1 MKLPVQKI
9 PFTLA
14 ISWIFL
20 SCTPVQARSAFNP
33 PPPPPD
39 INEPGQRS
47 EAGSRGCEDKN
58 KQLTSAQKK
67 LLTALVPVS
76 SNVIFGTTIA
86 EHPTFWFYTPYQSPS
101 LAQFV
106 LYKDDQQI
114 YITDVTL
121 PKTPGIIS
129 VSLPQAVAPLSI
141 GKPYRWFFK
150 IYCQPQKFHTHVEGL
165 IQRNSLNPTLK
176 SQLDKATPS
185 DRFTLYDKN
194 GIWFEALSTAAELR
208 RRNPKDT
215 SWAALLQAVGL
226 NDFINEPAP

>member
-1 MKLPVQKI
+1 MQKI
-9 PFTLA
+9 QLTLT

-20 SCTPVQARSAFNP
+20 SCTLVQARSAFTP

-47 EAGSRGCEDKN
+47 EAGSRGCNDEKL
-58 KQLTSAQKK
+58 LTSTQKK

-76 SNVIFGTTIA
+76 SDAIFGTTIA
-86 EHPTFWFYTPYQSPS
+86 EYPTFWFYTAYQSPS

-106 LYKDDQQI
+106 LQDKDGKSVYQ
-114 YITDVTL
+114 TDVTL

-129 VSLPQAVAPLSI
+129 LSIPQAVAPLSI

-150 IYCQPQKFHTHVEGL
+150 IYCQPQKFHTHVEGWM
-165 IQRNSLNPTLK
+165 QRNSLSPVLK
-176 SQLDKATPS
+176 SQLDKATLG
-185 DRFTLYDKN
+185 DRFTLYADN

-226 NDFINEPAP
+226 NDFINEPIAP